1 MDFGKYFNK
10 IYVINLKRRID
21 RYNYIL
27 ETLGRLNLTYSIF
40 QATDGEELEEEFNH
54 MYQSTPGKIGKVNST
69 GYYGK
74 LQTFKAVLKDAIDNK
89 YEQILILE
97 DDIIP
102 INDFENHLAQL
113 PLEKLIKN
121 DIVYFG
127 ANQKMYTIEQ
137 LQTIKQQ
144 KYYSPSD
151 KEDAWTIGT
160 FAIAL
165 SAKAI
170 KLLHDELSQEGGNT
184 KRIEFLIYDKV
195 CDNSLTAVTLFPNLF
210 ITDVSDS
217 DTTLTRDFKDYAKN
231 RMWDLRLYSNNK
243 IVKSKLKG
251 PISNQGAK
259 IDIIE
264 FNNKNKDKYDILLYA
279 PISNSGL
286 TTQAKQLGSFFKNLG
301 ITFRITYYVEPKIN
315 CFLNKHL
322 VPENDIGNP
331 RLILLLERY
340 PKFELRGSNWA
351 KPPKVAYINLDWLR
365 ENEIIQG
372 KLWTDHIIFP
382 NEHKNELIKSMFP
395 KAKFQ
400 VLKWPSS
407 RHINFRQRSINN
419 NEPINILYVGN
430 DYDEKSR
437 KSPFQLVDAILE
449 NTNEKLKFYLKFRK
463 PLPEEI
469 KQQLSE
475 CPSSIELFEGYVS
488 DFQMKE
494 LYEKAHINLIPNQC
508 EGNGLSVIESIA
520 EGVIPVALDGFP
532 MKYNIDEKFGYLI
545 NCSEIE
551 PKVFANQYTV
561 TKDSILS
568 FFDSISTQDINQK
581 LENLFNEQFLAANR
595 EIAFYNEL
603 KNILFDHGIIPVA
616 RLQDINRRICNLA
629 SRKNIDVFLTTSRRP
644 HLFKQTLHNLIE
656 ATKYYK
662 LGEIRTTVI
671 VDNNDKETFK
681 ILADYLDKVNIITSH
696 DVKGLPFS
704 FNLLLAYEKI
714 MAERTEKFCDYICY
728 IQDDCLIN
736 YPEVFFETMV
746 DVRENAMHEGDI
758 GYVSAFYTPIH
769 PGFEIREFKDYH
781 ILLSDSIDGKN
792 IFGHRDL
799 FHKVDRLSWYFSN
812 GERRGNPGPVRGSHF
827 DLWQW
832 KESKNAT
839 SRQGLVNVIIP
850 GLCSDIAE
858 PTKDSTWGNLSD
870 SNEVIKLRQ
879 KTGNIYKT
887 RRTVST
893 LEKHHY
899 FKPKSKSE

>member
-1 MDFGKYFNK
+1 MSFEKYFDK
-10 IYVINLKRRID
+10 IYVINLKRRSD
-21 RYNYIL
+21 RYNYIV
-27 ETLGRLNLTYSIF
+27 ETLGRLNFAYTIF
-40 QATDGEELEEEFNH
+40 HATEGEELEEEFNQ
-54 MYQSTPGKIGKVNST
+54 MYQSTPAKIGKINST

-74 LQTFKAVLKDAIDNK
+74 LHTFKALLKDAIDRKLKN
-89 YEQILILE
+89 ILILE

-102 INDFENHLAQL
+102 INDFEEHLAQV
-113 PLEKLIKN
+113 PLVNLLKN

-127 ANQKMYTIEQ
+127 ANQKLYTIEQ

-144 KYYSPSD
+144 KFYTPSD
-151 KEDAWTIGT
+151 KEETWTIGT
-160 FAIAL
+160 FAIGL
-165 SAKAI
+165 KSKAI
-170 KLLHDELSQEGGNT
+170 HTLYKEITAIGGDT
-184 KRIEFLIYDKV
+184 KRVDFHIFDQVRSKNL
-195 CDNSLTAVTLFPNLF
+195 SAVTLFPNLF

-217 DTTLTRDFKDYAKN
+217 DTTITREFKDFAKN

-251 PISNQGAK
+251 TVTNHGAK
-259 IDIIE
+259 IEIID
-264 FNNKNKDKYDILLYA
+264 FKNNNNDKYDVLLYA

-286 TTQAKQLGSFFKNLG
+286 TTQAKQLGSFFKTLG
-301 ITFRITYYVEPKIN
+301 ISFRITYYVEPKIN

-322 VPENDIGNP
+322 VQENDIGHP

-340 PKFELRGSNWA
+340 PKFELKGSNWEKA
-351 KPPKVAYINLDWLR
+351 PKIAYINLDWLR
-365 ENEIIQG
+365 ENEVIQG

-382 NEHKNELIKSMFP
+382 NEHKNDMIREMFP

-407 RHINFRQRSINN
+407 RKINFRQRSIKD

-449 NTNEKLKFYLKFRK
+449 NKNEKLKFHLKFRK
-463 PLPEEI
+463 PLPEDI
-469 KQQLSE
+469 KQMLSD

-508 EGNGLSVIESIA
+508 EGNGLSIIESIA
-520 EGVIPVALDGFP
+520 EGVIPAALDGYP
-532 MKYNIDEKFGYLI
+532 MKYNIDESFGYLI
-545 NCSEIE
+545 DCSEIE
-551 PKVFANQYTV
+551 PKVHANQYEV
-561 TKDSILS
+561 SKDSILK
-568 FFDSISTQDINQK
+568 FFNSISTKSINEK
-581 LENLFNEQFLAANR
+581 LKKLFSEQFKAADR
-595 EIAFYNEL
+595 EKGFYNEL
-603 KNILFDHGIIPVA
+603 KNILFDYNIISVN
-616 RLQDINRRICNLA
+616 RLQDINRRICNLS

-644 HLFKQTLHNLIE
+644 HLFQQTIKNLVK
-656 ATKYYK
+656 ASDHYQ
-662 LGEIRTTVI
+662 LGEIRLTVI

-681 ILADYLDKVNIITSH
+681 ILADYIEQVNIITSN

-746 DVRENAMHEGDI
+746 DVRENALHEGDI

-769 PGFEIREFKDYH
+769 PGFEIREYNDYH
-781 ILLSDSIDGKN
+781 ILLSDSLDGKN
-792 IFGHRDL
+792 IFGHRNL
-799 FHKVDRLSWYFSN
+799 FHKVDRLSWYFPN

-850 GLCSDIAE
+850 GLCSNISE
-858 PTKDSTWGNLSD
+858 PEKDSTWGNLSD

-887 RRTVST
+887 RRTVPI
-893 LEKHHY
+893 LHKHHY
-899 FKPKSKSE
+899 FNPKSNKD